1 MEAQLLRD
9 EIATLSAACA
19 EEKRATAA
27 VIAQQGRARIALR
40 AAMEQERAVR
50 SATSTLVAD
59 SSAATERLAQCEALD
74 VEIMVLEDRVDRENQ
89 LLIEQIALSGFDR
102 AGQSAASDGGGGGR

>member
-1 MEAQLLRD
+1 M
-9 EIATLSAACA
+9 
-19 EEKRATAA
+19 
-27 VIAQQGRARIALR
+27 
-40 AAMEQERAVR
+40 
-50 SATSTLVAD
+50 VAD